1 MEEERLEQIIR
12 DNNLLDNEQM
22 EAARSEMRDA
32 ADRGENISLLEAA
45 VKKGLLTQDQADEVN
60 READF
65 EVSTSETQDISEA
78 LPSEQEPEPSGEEAD
93 QEPAQPAEENTGEEK
108 TAAADSDQAET
119 TEASIA
125 GEEVPQQVEQAQTE
139 AATQEEKT
147 KPPYTAIAIGLLI
160 LIALIILGAIF
171 NR

>member
-93 QEPAQPAEENTGEEK
+93 QEPAQAAEETDGEEK
-108 TAAADSDQAET
+108 TADSDQAET

-125 GEEVPQQVEQAQTE
+125 GEEAPQEEQAQTE
-139 AATQEEKT
+139 AAAQAEKT

>member
-93 QEPAQPAEENTGEEK
+93 QEPAQAAEETDGEEK
-108 TAAADSDQAET
+108 TADSDQAET

>member
-108 TAAADSDQAET
+108 TAAAEADQVET

-125 GEEVPQQVEQAQTE
+125 GEEAPQEEQAQTE
-139 AATQEEKT
+139 AAARAEKT

>member
-1 MEEERLEQIIR
+1 MEEQRLEQIIR

-32 ADRGENISLLEAA
+32 ADRGEDISLLDAA

-60 READF
+60 READL

-93 QEPAQPAEENTGEEK
+93 QEPVQAAEETDGEEK
-108 TAAADSDQAET
+108 TADSDQAET

-147 KPPYTAIAIGLLI
+147 KPPYTAIAVGLLI
-160 LIALIILGAIF
+160 LIALIILGVIF

>member
-32 ADRGENISLLEAA
+32 ADRGEDISLLDAA

-60 READF
+60 READL

-78 LPSEQEPEPSGEEAD
+78 LPSEQEAEPSGEEAD
-93 QEPAQPAEENTGEEK
+93 QEPAQAAEETDGEEK
-108 TAAADSDQAET
+108 TADSDQAET

-125 GEEVPQQVEQAQTE
+125 GEEAPQEEQAQTE
-139 AATQEEKT
+139 AAARAEKT